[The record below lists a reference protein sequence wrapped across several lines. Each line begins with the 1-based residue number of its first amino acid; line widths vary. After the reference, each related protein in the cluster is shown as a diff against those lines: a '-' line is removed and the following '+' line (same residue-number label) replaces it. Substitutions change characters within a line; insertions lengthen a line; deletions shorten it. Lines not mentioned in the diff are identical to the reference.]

1 MLAKDHFYLIIT
13 LLTGILSFIKHMK
26 FDFKCPENI
35 GVVIN
40 IIEMHPFNKKM
51 EGDLTENRKFWI
63 AYPKIS
69 KAGMAIRIRNCRFI
83 YQ

>member
-26 FDFKCPENI
+26 FDFKCPEDI

-40 IIEMHPFNKKM
+40 IIEMHPFDKSNHILNII
-51 EGDLTENRKFWI
+51 LTQDI
-63 AYPKIS
+63 
-69 KAGMAIRIRNCRFI
+69 
-83 YQ
+83 QL